1 MALSEDSETRI
12 GGRVQVEEI
21 VNNKDLLS
29 PTAGVGLDDMETG
42 VIPWSCK
49 IQ

>member
-1 MALSEDSETRI
+1 MALSEDSGTRI

-29 PTAGVGLDDMETG
+29 PTAGAGLDDMETG

>member
-29 PTAGVGLDDMETG
+29 PTAGAELDDMETG